1 MNHVFLIGRLGSDPE
16 LKTTTT
22 GKQVASFSIAVE
34 KKFKPQDGSS
44 DADWFRVSCW
54 EKQAEFVCNYLG
66 KGRLVAIS
74 GRLQQRSYTTQEG
87 QQREV
92 VEIVADEVKG
102 LDRPR
107 DDAGG
112 DKAPAT
118 KATEDAF
125 DPFSDE

>member
-66 KGRLVAIS
+66 KGRLVAVS
-74 GRLQQRSYTTQEG
+74 GRLQQRSYTTQDG

-107 DDAGG
+107 EDGAA
-112 DKAPAT
+112 KPAT
-118 KATEDAF
+118 SGAKTTEDY
-125 DPFSDE
+125 DPWAGE